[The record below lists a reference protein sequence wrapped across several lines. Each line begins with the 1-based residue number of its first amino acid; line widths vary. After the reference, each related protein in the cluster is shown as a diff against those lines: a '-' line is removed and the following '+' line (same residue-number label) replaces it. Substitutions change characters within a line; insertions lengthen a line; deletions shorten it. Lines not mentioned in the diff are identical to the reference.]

1 MRPYHG
7 SKISIARG
15 GDTIDGQ
22 QGRVLSATTR
32 EELVLYE
39 RAISGV

>member
-7 SKISIARG
+7 SEISIAHG

-22 QGRVLSATTR
+22 QGHVLSAATR
-32 EELVLYE
+32 EQLALYE
-39 RAISGV
+39 RAISRV